1 MPRTSPAWPYGLPLA
16 IWPPQAKV
24 DLELVAEDPPDSQ
37 LQPVNDQ
44 GLIVN
49 MSSCRE
55 AP

>member
-1 MPRTSPAWPYGLPLA
+1 MLRTSPAWPCELPLV

-24 DLELVAEDPPDSQ
+24 DLELVAEDARDSQ

-44 GLIVN
+44 GLIVS